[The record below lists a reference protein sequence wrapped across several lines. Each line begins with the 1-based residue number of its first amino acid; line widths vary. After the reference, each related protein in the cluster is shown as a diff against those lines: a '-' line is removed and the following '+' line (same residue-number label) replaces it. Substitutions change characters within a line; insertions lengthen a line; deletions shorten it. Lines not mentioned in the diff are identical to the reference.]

1 MSPDARLSDLV
12 RALHPL
18 GVPPS
23 GDGWNSDEV
32 EDLLPPR
39 RPLRQASVLV
49 GLVPRDDGPR
59 VLLTRRTELLRHHP
73 GQVSFPGGGVEP
85 GDRDALAAA
94 LREAHEEVGLA
105 PAQAEPLGWL
115 DPVLTVSGYRV
126 LPAVAAI
133 DPAFV
138 AVPDPNE
145 VADVFEVGLGFLLS
159 PGNLRR
165 LQVEYGGRRREVLEY
180 RGEPELVPHRIWGV
194 TASILYNLRERL
206 ARVREENA

>member
-18 GVPPS
+18 RSPPS
-23 GDGWNSDEV
+23 DDGWNADEV
-32 EDLLPPR
+32 ADLLPAR

-49 GLVPRDDGPR
+49 GLVPRDDGPH
-59 VLLTRRTELLRHHP
+59 VVLTRRTEVLRHHP
-73 GQVSFPGGGVEP
+73 GQVSFPGGGIEP
-85 GDRDALAAA
+85 GDRDALAAV
-94 LREAHEEVGLA
+94 LREAHEEVGLL

-133 DPAFV
+133 DPGFV
-138 AVPDPNE
+138 AIPDPGE
-145 VADVFEVGLGFLLS
+145 VADVFEVELGFLLS
-159 PGNLRR
+159 PDNLRR
-165 LQVEYGGRRREVLEY
+165 LQIEYGGRPREVLEY

-206 ARVREENA
+206 ARVREVSA